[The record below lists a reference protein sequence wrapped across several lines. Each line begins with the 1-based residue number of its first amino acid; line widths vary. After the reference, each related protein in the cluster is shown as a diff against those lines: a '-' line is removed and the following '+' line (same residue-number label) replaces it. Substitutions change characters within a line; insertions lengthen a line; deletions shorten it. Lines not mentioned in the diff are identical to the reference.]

1 MKDESCVIVRC
12 STIGGDI
19 GGDARWSMHD
29 AFVTGEE
36 AAAEWETLAAAEK
49 EIAAKHVKLIASLE
63 ALAAVTPAPEAE

>member
-36 AAAEWETLAAAEK
+36 AAAMTCCNTDRLDSSRVERGTTCSAAW
-49 EIAAKHVKLIASLE
+49 VM
-63 ALAAVTPAPEAE
+63 